1 MSNNNSRPTIR
12 PTIVSSP
19 LRAHAVR
26 FGPGTDLVPALL
38 ETAATC
44 NASCILTA
52 VGSLEYVKLRMAS
65 AAAGEP
71 NSLQYKELHERM
83 EIVSLVGTFSGNPAP
98 CNKHLHMSV
107 SRRDGSVVGGHVME
121 GRIFTTLE
129 LVLGSLP
136 EVTLTRETD
145 AQTGYDE
152 LVVRSSTSATTATTT
167 TTTTNADEHT
177 V

>member
-1 MSNNNSRPTIR
+1 MSNNNNNSSSSSSSSNNNNNNSR

-65 AAAGEP
+65 AAAGDP

-98 CNKHLHMSV
+98 CNKHLHMVRTYVHICMHGEGTTWRECV
-107 SRRDGSVVGGHVME
+107 SFAIRSGDHSPHLFLPRRLFACDFDMVTTSTT
-121 GRIFTTLE
+121 IFE
-129 LVLGSLP
+129 
-136 EVTLTRETD
+136 
-145 AQTGYDE
+145 
-152 LVVRSSTSATTATTT
+152 
-167 TTTTNADEHT
+167 
-177 V
+177 